1 MQVLVETSP
10 FVFAVADLEPGVGRD
25 VHIATRVDWELEGST
40 LAGDVTVD
48 LAMSG
53 HAGGVMVTG
62 VVEASF
68 DQACNRCLRLF
79 ENPLSVRFA
88 QDFVTDEGNEY
99 MVIGDVIDT
108 EPMLRDELLL
118 AVPLVPIC
126 RTDCKGLCP
135 ECGTDLNTNA
145 CSGHEAESVSPFA
158 ELRSLFDQE

>member
-1 MQVLVETSP
+1 MQVLVEASP

-25 VHIATRVDWELEGST
+25 VHIATRADWELEGSI
-40 LAGDVTVD
+40 LASDVVAD
-48 LAMSG
+48 LAMNG
-53 HAGGVMVTG
+53 HAGGVMVAG

-68 DQACNRCLRLF
+68 DQACNRCLNLF
-79 ENPLSVRFA
+79 EDTLRVTFA

-99 MVIGDVIDT
+99 MVISDTIDT

-126 RTDCKGLCP
+126 QPDCKGLCP